1 MLPSAKK
8 RKNKFKQLV
17 EIKKL
22 PLRGNIKRSNDEAK
36 EKQTNSSRIL
46 QPAKNQPGNAVDD
59 QRDEHCIDI
68 M

>member
-1 MLPSAKK
+1 M
-8 RKNKFKQLV
+8 
-17 EIKKL
+17 